1 MPRKTK
7 VRKCEDWEGEMPPG
21 IAPRVAVSIGVFFGW
36 LSFLILFLAFYADLG
51 FSIYQNLAIFL
62 TSILVALAILGPI
75 WVHWGI
81 KTGRAWEKKKRR
93 RSTRK

>member
-1 MPRKTK
+1 MPKKSK

-36 LSFLILFLAFYADLG
+36 LSFLILFLAFYADG

-62 TSILVALAILGPI
+62 TSILAALAILAPI
-75 WVHWGI
+75 WVHYGMI
-81 KTGRAWEKKKRR
+81 TEHARKKKTRK

>member
-1 MPRKTK
+1 MPKKSK
-7 VRKCEDWEGEMPPG
+7 VRKCEDWEGEMSPG

-36 LSFLILFLAFYADLG
+36 LSFLILFLAFYADFG

-81 KTGRAWEKKKRR
+81 KTGQDRKKKTRK